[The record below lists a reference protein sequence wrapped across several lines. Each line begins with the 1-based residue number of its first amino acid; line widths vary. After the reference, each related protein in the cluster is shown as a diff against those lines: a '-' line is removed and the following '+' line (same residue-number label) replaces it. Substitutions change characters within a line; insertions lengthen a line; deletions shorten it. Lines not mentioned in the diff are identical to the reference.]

1 MVGDRVCVTRPEED
15 RRRRTIIVE
24 KENNSFGFTIQ
35 SYGIHYKKD
44 GEIEVITY
52 VDFVEYSG
60 PAFRAGMREGDVILS
75 INGHDMEKADHKALV
90 NFIQGCGDRMR
101 MVVLFEDCVHK
112 VELHMRYI
120 QLQRLLQEK
129 MADLERLCHQEKSL
143 LAGKLATSPV
153 RHAFN
158 IAHARLMDWLR
169 AQRRLL
175 PPPRDLTCLIPV
187 SLSTSTSTSTLHTQ
201 TAAAHHP
208 HSAATHRHHPGVPHS
223 CKHST
228 GVALH
233 GHTHH
238 TASLTYKENDS
249 ISEDTGR
256 GYCRR
261 MSGRSTPPAQD
272 NKSQTSVVK
281 TQSEIRNVD
290 KVSSPSCTV
299 ATAADSAHYKE
310 SQSSIYSFMGWN
322 ISNYSDVSVHPQF
335 VYSPVANCRPPWGTD
350 RVYANTSSNY
360 HSLPCT
366 GGSMYVPPPSGCGD
380 PMCGASHSPLYGPE
394 WRQQVLGNKEGGGG
408 RKMVEDKENKSFH
421 SHRRALSA
429 ETWRYPRDRESW
441 HEGEISKF
449 RTNQAVLDSP
459 YGSKTLSQEGSILT
473 KSKNIGPSRGS
484 FSRKDSFKQLSRQ
497 NSKSGR
503 SSDHTKKNSPTAEEG
518 VRKVKPPLKMSKA
531 YSISCMPSDHC
542 FAYES
547 VIKEF
552 KTNVTHETKK
562 EEEPPKSPFDKSSVG
577 GLEAYDHSPK
587 HSYGPKHSSVF
598 NYCTSSLPHRRNSK
612 GKKKREPSSSHRIK
626 SNSLDEDKLTSISG
640 SDDGQKIEYGLEDNR
655 ESISEVSSHVR
666 PSELH
671 LHQFLSLPYTSGRL
685 TTSPTESAPLIVR
698 GGSFHAPQR
707 PRQNSGERHWSLS
720 RPKKS
725 LASSSSRDSSRST
738 HRQRSCNS
746 LCDTGSSFDK
756 IREGPQKKTPAISR
770 SESLRLSSQSLT
782 NAFITRE
789 CIKGSC
795 THSIKPRPTN
805 RIHLKTGSLDQDVV
819 EGSNSFIMSRIVG
832 GFVKEEVGG
841 KENSGVS
848 GSPAAW
854 RRSVR
859 EDRQNQP
866 TNEMFSRKPEW
877 NSNLAEKNKWKGTGT
892 ARREGH
898 KDGGR
903 DMEGRM
909 GMTSS
914 RMNEE
919 TRSWQSQRKGSVKTL
934 TKQKSWQQDSGHH
947 QPNKHDQQ
955 QQQGRKNRPN
965 SLYSWTGS
973 CDRLSSTTDHSGRTV
988 VSARSRS
995 LCTDSLVTPARDVP
1009 NAAADV
1015 YRFAPPPQEPRVRS
1029 DSLEARW
1036 SSDNSLEDRPN
1047 DGRTPTYYDSLYS
1060 EVSSESSVY
1069 GTPLP
1074 RQCLVPREDHGVL
1087 SDDEASVDLDAAPRP
1102 RRSQASRRRKSQGS
1116 RTNDDAPVVG
1126 DRNAFTP
1133 PAKPHTPS
1141 WPGISSRV
1149 ASSPQ
1154 GSSNGEWF
1162 QAGDVSRTVGALADS
1177 LSAYRTNLV

>member
-60 PAFRAGMREGDVILS
+60 PAFRAGMRQGDVILS

-187 SLSTSTSTSTLHTQ
+187 SLSTSTTTSTLHTQ
-201 TAAAHHP
+201 TAAAHHS
-208 HSAATHRHHPGVPHS
+208 HSAAAHRHHPGVPHS
-223 CKHST
+223 CKHSA
-228 GVALH
+228 GVSMH
-233 GHTHH
+233 GHIHH
-238 TASLTYKENDS
+238 TSSLTYQEDDP
-249 ISEDTGR
+249 ISEDSGR
-256 GYCRR
+256 RYSRR
-261 MSGRSTPPAQD
+261 MSGRSSPQVQD
-272 NKSQTSVVK
+272 NKSQTSIVK
-281 TQSEIRNVD
+281 AQSEIRNVE
-290 KVSSPSCTV
+290 KISSPSCTV
-299 ATAADSAHYKE
+299 ASPTDSVHHKD
-310 SQSSIYSFMGWN
+310 SSVYSFMSWN
-322 ISNYSDVSVHPQF
+322 ASTYSDISINPRLTHSQ
-335 VYSPVANCRPPWGTD
+335 VASCRVPWGSD
-350 RVYANTSSNY
+350 RLYANASSDF
-360 HSLPCT
+360 HSLPC
-366 GGSMYVPPPSGCGD
+366 GGGPMYPIASPQPSSGCGD
-380 PMCGASHSPLYGPE
+380 PMCSASHSLMFGSE
-394 WRQQVLGNKEGGGG
+394 WKQQMLGNKETGDN
-408 RKMVEDKENKSFH
+408 RKMVEDKEGKGFH

-429 ETWRYPRDRESW
+429 EAWRYPRDRESW
-441 HEGEISKF
+441 HEGEINKY
-449 RTNQAVLDSP
+449 RKNQAALDAP
-459 YGSKTLSQEGSILT
+459 YGSDSVSQDGTLLA
-473 KSKNIGPSRGS
+473 KSKSIGPKRGS

-503 SSDHTKKNSPTAEEG
+503 PEIPKKNSPTMED
-518 VRKVKPPLKMSKA
+518 VSRKMKPPFKMSKA
-531 YSISCMPSDHC
+531 YSISCMPGDHC
-542 FAYES
+542 LAYDS

-552 KTNVTHETKK
+552 KTSVTHETKK
-562 EEEPPKSPFDKSSVG
+562 EEEPKSPFEKMSLS
-577 GLEAYDHSPK
+577 GLETYDRSPK
-587 HSYGPKHSSVF
+587 HSHGPKQASIF
-598 NYCTSSLPHRRNSK
+598 NYSTSSLPHRRNSRS
-612 GKKKREPSSSHRIK
+612 KKKRESSSSHRVK

-655 ESISEVSSHVR
+655 ESSSEVSSHVR

-685 TTSPTESAPLIVR
+685 TTSPTENSPMIVR
-698 GGSFHAPQR
+698 GGSFHAPHR

-720 RPKKS
+720 RPKKGTP
-725 LASSSSRDSSRST
+725 SSTRESSRST

-746 LCDTGSSFDK
+746 LCENSFEK
-756 IREGPQKKTPAISR
+756 IRDGPQKKAPSISR

-782 NAFITRE
+782 SAFITRE

-795 THSIKPRPTN
+795 THSIKPLPTN
-805 RIHLKTGSLDQDVV
+805 RIQIKSSSLENRQDVGD
-819 EGSNSFIMSRIVG
+819 GSNSFIMNRIG
-832 GFVKEEVGG
+832 CFVKDDLSS
-841 KENSGVS
+841 KETC
-848 GSPAAW
+848 GSPATW
-854 RRSVR
+854 RRTVR
-859 EDRQNQP
+859 EDRQNQSSS
-866 TNEMFSRKPEW
+866 EMFSRKPEW
-877 NSNLAEKNKWKGTGT
+877 SSNLAEKNKWKGSSTI
-892 ARREGH
+892 RREGGH

-903 DMEGRM
+903 EIEGRISITANKK
-909 GMTSS
+909 G
-914 RMNEE
+914 EE
-919 TRSWQSQRKGSVKTL
+919 TRAWQTQRKGSFKSL
-934 TKQKSWQQDSGHH
+934 SKQKSCQQDSTHH
-947 QPNKHDQQ
+947 HSAKHEQQ
-955 QQQGRKNRPN
+955 QPGRKSRPD

-973 CDRLSSTTDHSGRTV
+973 CDRLSSATDHSGRTV

-1009 NAAADV
+1009 NSAGDV

-1047 DGRTPTYYDSLYS
+1047 DGRTPTNYDSLYS

-1074 RQCLVPREDHGVL
+1074 RQCLVPREDRGIL

-1116 RTNDDAPVVG
+1116 RTNDETPVVG

-1133 PAKPHTPS
+1133 PASSYPPS
-1141 WPGISSRV
+1141 WPGIPSRA
-1149 ASSPQ
+1149 ASSPH